1 MTSIDLI
8 KEKAQE
14 LDKLIDEYLE
24 ADSSPE
30 AENNHGSQL
39 GEVFRDLQWL
49 DVPFGSGE

>member
-1 MTSIDLI
+1 MNRLEDIRQ
-8 KEKAQE
+8 KAME

-24 ADSSPE
+24 ADPSPE

>member
-1 MTSIDLI
+1 MSSIDLI

-14 LDKLIDEYLE
+14 LDKLIDQYLE
-24 ADSSPE
+24 EDLSPE
-30 AENNHGSQL
+30 VENNHGSQL